1 MLGRVGFFWNLGVDF
16 LEFPPHLPYSF
27 FGKVSKK
34 LDVRECRIF
43 WNLGVDFLE
52 FPLYLPYSFFGA

>member
-27 FGKVSKK
+27 FG
-34 LDVRECRIF
+34 
-43 WNLGVDFLE
+43 
-52 FPLYLPYSFFGA
+52 A

>member
-1 MLGRVGFFWNLGVDF
+1 MLGRAGFFWNLGVDF
-16 LEFPPHLPYSF
+16 LEFPLHLPYSF

-34 LDVRECRIF
+34 LDVREC

-52 FPLYLPYSFFGA
+52 FPPHLPHSFFGA